1 MQIDTAYLDRIRK
14 FLANRAVFPVEE
26 LAKHMGKW
34 VAFSPDGS
42 RIAAS
47 AVDPD
52 LLDELLLAAGEDPM
66 QCVIEGI
73 PDDGPPDQAC
83 GRRLHSALA
92 P

>member
-1 MQIDTAYLDRIRK
+1 MQIDAAYLERIRK

-47 AVDPD
+47 AEDPE
-52 LLDELLLAAGEDPM
+52 LLDGLLQAAGEDPM

-73 PDDGPPDQAC
+73 PDDAPPEQAD
-83 GRRLHSALA
+83 GSTA
-92 P
+92 